1 MPSKDNPALRVHRFL
16 SLAAQ
21 KSGDIAAKDVWQQV
35 FGLTSN
41 EDVHSIYRGLMNLYG
56 QLEVAEKLIRDIEEI
71 DHDLYT
77 RYFQSVKRVL
87 ATSSLNSAWRDHA
100 RNLGPEVL
108 ASLEFCGAKLSERYA
123 EDYVQD
129 QELADL
135 VYEAEELR
143 TEILDS
149 HIDPSLKGDLARVV
163 ELLRRAFLDY
173 RFTGPAA
180 VRDELAR
187 ALGVLFLRREEIIK
201 SPEASGP
208 LTRIFDLLGKA
219 DALVARVAKYKALA
233 TGIKI
238 LLLGG
243 GQDSPPT

>member
-1 MPSKDNPALRVHRFL
+1 M
-16 SLAAQ
+16 
-21 KSGDIAAKDVWQQV
+21 
-35 FGLTSN
+35 
-41 EDVHSIYRGLMNLYG
+41 
-56 QLEVAEKLIRDIEEI
+56 LEITL
-71 DHDLYT
+71 L
-77 RYFQSVKRVL
+77 
-87 ATSSLNSAWRDHA
+87 
-100 RNLGPEVL
+100 
-108 ASLEFCGAKLSERYA
+108 
-123 EDYVQD
+123 QD

-219 DALVARVAKYKALA
+219 DALVARVAEYKALA

-243 GQDSPPT
+243 GQTAPQPSAQMES